1 MSRDEKVGIF
11 SRIKSVFEEKPP
23 PPPEI
28 ERRSSKRVALPIPVM
43 VQIGED
49 DFKAATLKDLGLL
62 GLSVPKLGAVPEGA
76 FLRIQFGAYEG
87 ISEAFQLQTRVCRL
101 DDEDGAGMVGV
112 RVDREETSDDA
123 LRQYRRLVLH
133 YVRHRPL
140 LEDLRQ
146 GYFEGGCTAES
157 CNWLG
162 RVGAGK
168 PVCSMCGSPVKPLYS
183 P

>member
-1 MSRDEKVGIF
+1 MASGEKVGMF
-11 SRIKSVFEEKPP
+11 ARMKAVFEEKPP

-28 ERRSSKRVALPIPVM
+28 EQRASKRVDLPIPVM
-43 VQIGED
+43 VRVGEG
-49 DFKAATLKDLGLL
+49 DFKAVTLRDLGLL
-62 GLSVPKLGAVPEGA
+62 GLSISKPPAAPVGSVVT
-76 FLRIQFGAYEG
+76 IQFGAYEG
-87 ISEAFQLQTRVCRL
+87 ISKAFQLRTRVSRVGA
-101 DDEDGAGMVGV
+101 DEEEAVVGV
-112 RVDREETSDDA
+112 TVNRDETSDDA

-168 PVCSMCGSPVKPLYS
+168 PVCSMCGAPVKPLYS